1 MSLLTAVALVG
12 AACSSGPNP
21 EAEDGGAR
29 TGKGKGK
36 VARSDGRGKRGGK
49 DGAGKG
55 SRGKDGKGSV
65 GAPEEATLKSEDAPP
80 LQPQGEGGARFA
92 SKSAHYEELQ
102 ADAEKDGPLLPDYA
116 EAVAIDVKGLGSD
129 VRITFTFDGE
139 LPQRMPNDKTYM
151 IVAFGFSA
159 EKKGED
165 GYGITAQAS
174 DEGWRAS
181 LGAKDEAER
190 FPGTF
195 IVKGNTTEFTLPWRA
210 VGGARPFEFYGSASW
225 FQYAAGV
232 TSYSVD
238 PIPNDKGKYPN

>member
-1 MSLLTAVALVG
+1 DE
-12 AACSSGPNP
+12 
-21 EAEDGGAR
+21 EAR
-29 TGKGKGK
+29 SGKGKGK
-36 VARSDGRGKRGGK
+36 VARSDGRGSRDGK
-49 DGAGKG
+49 DGTKKG
-55 SRGKDGKGSV
+55 SRGQGGKGSI
-65 GAPEEATLKSEDAPP
+65 GAPEEGTLKSEDSPA

-92 SKSAHYEELQ
+92 SESARYEELQ
-102 ADAEKDGPLLPDYA
+102 PDAEKDGPLLPDYA
-116 EAVAIDVKGLGSD
+116 EATAIDVKGLGSN
-129 VRITFTFDGE
+129 VRITFAFDGE

-151 IVAFGFSA
+151 IIAFGFSA

-181 LGAKDEAER
+181 LGAKDEAKR

-195 IVKGNTTEFTLPWRA
+195 IVRGNTAEFTLPWSA

-225 FQYAAGV
+225 FQYTAGV

-238 PIPNDKGKYPN
+238 PIPNDTGKYPD